1 MVRRLK
7 DIFKAGQSGFTLLEM
22 ILALAIISFVTLG
35 VTIANAQIMLQT
47 SRNTDFTVAS
57 RQALNAAHW
66 ISRDAQ
72 MSHSIN
78 GTSGF
83 PQTENLTIEWEEWD
97 NTEHL
102 VVYSLQGNQLIRE
115 YSVDGGA
122 TETTLIA
129 DYINPDPLKTYT
141 TPPSV
146 NNTLTIKITSSVGQG
161 DRVVD
166 FAKEFYIVSRP
177 GI

>member
-7 DIFKAGQSGFTLLEM
+7 SIFKAGQSGFTLLEM
-22 ILALAIISFVTLG
+22 MLALVIISIVTLG
-35 VTIANAQIMLQT
+35 VTMANAQIMTQT

-57 RQALNAAHW
+57 RQALNAAYW

-78 GTSGF
+78 GVSGF
-83 PQTENLTIEWEEWD
+83 PQTDNLTIVWKEWD
-97 NTEHL
+97 NTEH
-102 VVYSLQGNQLIRE
+102 VAVYSLQGNQLMRE
-115 YSVDGGA
+115 YSVDGGP

-129 DYINPDPLKTYT
+129 DYINPDPVKTYCP
-141 TPPSV
+141 PPSD
-146 NNTLTIKITSSVGQG
+146 NGTLELIITSSVGQG

-166 FAKEFYIVSRP
+166 FTKEFHITSRP

>member
-1 MVRRLK
+1 MIRRLK
-7 DIFKAGQSGFTLLEM
+7 HIFKAGQNGFSLVEM
-22 ILALAIISFVTLG
+22 LLALTILCIVTLG
-35 VTIANAQIMLQT
+35 VTMANAQIMTQT
-47 SRNTDFTVAS
+47 SRNTDFTLAS

-72 MSHSIN
+72 MSHSMI
-78 GTSGF
+78 GMAGF
-83 PQTENLTIEWEEWD
+83 PQTDNLTIEWEEWD
-97 NTEHL
+97 NSEHI
-102 VVYSLQGNQLIRE
+102 VVYSLQGNKLMRE

-122 TETTLIA
+122 VETTLIA

-141 TPPSV
+141 TPPTD

-161 DRVVD
+161 QRVVD
-166 FAKEFYIVSRP
+166 FAKEFYITSRP